1 MDSDSVTRTRREYAF
16 MVHSGQCTTKS
27 KILSTRICKKK
38 VRRLYIPGMFTLM
51 PRESNF
57 SLLGNINPFLYN
69 ELVEKMLMF
78 SAFHKKEKP
87 INIHFNVA
95 LDRMLLR
102 SQASLL

>member
-1 MDSDSVTRTRREYAF
+1 
-16 MVHSGQCTTKS
+16 MVHSGHCTTKY
-27 KILSTRICKKK
+27 KLLSTRICKKK

-57 SLLGNINPFLYN
+57 SLLGNINLFLYN

-78 SAFHKKEKP
+78 SAFHKTEKL
-87 INIHFNVA
+87 IHVHFNVA
-95 LDRMLLR
+95 LDRTLLR

>member
-1 MDSDSVTRTRREYAF
+1 
-16 MVHSGQCTTKS
+16 
-27 KILSTRICKKK
+27 
-38 VRRLYIPGMFTLM
+38 MFTLM

-69 ELVEKMLMF
+69 ELVEKMLKF

-87 INIHFNVA
+87 IHIHFNIA

-102 SQASLL
+102 SQVSLLYAFKLRIKAASDRDYFVGLHLVGLRLI

>member
-1 MDSDSVTRTRREYAF
+1 MSTRSWYTQDSVLQNLKFYPQGF
-16 MVHSGQCTTKS
+16 V
-27 KILSTRICKKK
+27 KKK

-57 SLLGNINPFLYN
+57 SLLGNINLFLYN

-87 INIHFNVA
+87 IHVHFNIA